1 MEKEIFSPMAID
13 ALGEMMNISLG
24 SSATAVSNM
33 LDHRVDITTPTVSV
47 VEVKSFSLG
56 NLEPAIGVEI
66 KYVEG
71 LEGSNIMLL
80 KRSDIKVIVDI
91 LMGMETPDEEFELN
105 ELTISCVCE
114 VMNQMMGSAATA
126 MSDFLGFRVDIS
138 TPHSFELDDLEQFK
152 QEHMPAGADQV
163 VVVRFFLKIEDA
175 LESEFMNVMSVD
187 LAKELLKSLGLEDE
201 VSVEGSA
208 PAAAPEPAPA
218 AAESNRQMSQ
228 EEIEAMLHGG
238 AAAEPAPAPA
248 PAPEPSGG
256 GDKKMSQED
265 IERMLSGMG
274 GGDAAPAPAP
284 APEPSGG
291 DKKMSQEDIERMLSG
306 MGGGDAAPAPAPAPA
321 PTPAPAP
328 AQTAP
333 PAPAPSPAPAPA
345 PAPQQAPAAQ
355 MPPQGMPAA
364 QMGQPGQMPPYP
376 YPPMPGPDGQMQCGY
391 MGYPPMYYPPYPYP
405 YPPQQPEPPA
415 KKAPEPKVIATKP
428 ARMEEM
434 DPVERLGK
442 EQARNLDL
450 IMEVP
455 LPVTVEIGRARR
467 KVQDILEFAKGSLV
481 VLDKLAGDQV
491 DLFVNGKCIARG
503 EVVVIEDNFG
513 VRITEIV
520 QTPGIEMLAGK

>member
-1 MEKEIFSPMAID
+1 MEKQLFSPMAID

-47 VEVKSFSLG
+47 VDVKDFTLG

-80 KRSDIKVIVDI
+80 KRSDIKIIVDI
-91 LMGMETPDEEFELN
+91 LMGMETADEDFELN

-138 TPHSFELDDLEQFK
+138 TPQSFELNNLDQFK
-152 QEHMPAGADQV
+152 QEHLPQGADQI
-163 VVVRFFLKIEDA
+163 VVVRFFLKIENA
-175 LESEFMNVMSVD
+175 LESEFMNVMSVA
-187 LAKELLKSLGLEDE
+187 LAKELLKSLGLEGE
-201 VSVEGSA
+201 VTGAGSA
-208 PAAAPEPAPA
+208 PAE
-218 AAESNRQMSQ
+218 
-228 EEIEAMLHGG
+228 
-238 AAAEPAPAPA
+238 APAPA
-248 PAPEPSGG
+248 PAPEAQASGG
-256 GDKKMSQED
+256 GDHKMSQAE
-265 IERMLSGMG
+265 IEAMLSGMNS
-274 GGDAAPAPAP
+274 
-284 APEPSGG
+284 E
-291 DKKMSQEDIERMLSG
+291 
-306 MGGGDAAPAPAPAPA
+306 
-321 PTPAPAP
+321 
-328 AQTAP
+328 
-333 PAPAPSPAPAPA
+333 PAPA
-345 PAPQQAPAAQ
+345 PAPQPAPQPAPAAPAAPQQPAAQAPAP
-355 MPPQGMPAA
+355 MPP
-364 QMGQPGQMPPYP
+364 QMGQPPMPYP
-376 YPPMPGPDGQMQCGY
+376 TMPGMDGQMQGGY

-405 YPPQQPEPPA
+405 YPPQPEGA
-415 KKAPEPKVIATKP
+415 VQKAPPEPKVIATKP
-428 ARMEEM
+428 VRMEEM
-434 DPVERLGK
+434 DPMERLGK
-442 EQARNLDL
+442 EQAQNLDL

-455 LPVTVEIGRARR
+455 LQVTVEIGRARR

-520 QTPGIEMLAGK
+520 QTPGIEMLATNHK

>member
-1 MEKEIFSPMAID
+1 MEKELFSPMAID

-33 LDHRVDITTPTVSV
+33 LDHRVDITTPTVTV
-47 VEVKSFSLG
+47 VDVKDFSLG

-138 TPHSFELDDLEQFK
+138 TPQSFELDNLEQFK
-152 QEHMPAGADQV
+152 QEHLPTGADQI
-163 VVVRFFLKIEDA
+163 VVVRFFLKIENA
-175 LESEFMNVMSVD
+175 LESEFMNVMSVA
-187 LAKELLKSLGLEDE
+187 LAKELIKSLGLEDE
-201 VSVEGSA
+201 ISVGEADAA
-208 PAAAPEPAPA
+208 PAAQPAPAPAPEPVSGGDQKMSQEDIERMLAGMNGTPEPAPA
-218 AAESNRQMSQ
+218 PAPESAPSGGGQKMSQ
-228 EEIEAMLHGG
+228 EEIERMLSGMGG
-238 AAAEPAPAPA
+238 GAEPAPAPA
-248 PAPEPSGG
+248 PAPSPAP
-256 GDKKMSQED
+256 
-265 IERMLSGMG
+265 
-274 GGDAAPAPAP
+274 AAQAAPQPAPAP
-284 APEPSGG
+284 VQSG
-291 DKKMSQEDIERMLSG
+291 
-306 MGGGDAAPAPAPAPA
+306 
-321 PTPAPAP
+321 
-328 AQTAP
+328 
-333 PAPAPSPAPAPA
+333 
-345 PAPQQAPAAQ
+345 
-355 MPPQGMPAA
+355 PAA

-376 YPPMPGPDGQMQCGY
+376 VPGPDGMMQGGY

-405 YPPQQPEPPA
+405 YPAQQEQA
-415 KKAPEPKVIATKP
+415 QRAAPEPKVISTKP
-428 ARMEEM
+428 VAMEEM
-434 DPVERLGK
+434 DAADRLSK
-442 EQARNLDL
+442 EQAQNLDL

-455 LPVTVEIGRARR
+455 LQVTVEIGRARR

-520 QTPGIEMLAGK
+520 QTSAIEMLATKK

>member
-274 GGDAAPAPAP
+274 GGDAAPAPT
-284 APEPSGG
+284 
-291 DKKMSQEDIERMLSG
+291 
-306 MGGGDAAPAPAPAPA
+306 
-321 PTPAPAP
+321 PTPAP

-333 PAPAPSPAPAPA
+333 PAPVPSPAPAPAPA

-364 QMGQPGQMPPYP
+364 QLAQPGQMPPYP
-376 YPPMPGPDGQMQCGY
+376 YPPMPGPDGQMQGGY

-442 EQARNLDL
+442 EQAQNLDL

-455 LPVTVEIGRARR
+455 LQVTVEIGRARR
-467 KVQDILEFAKGSLV
+467 K